1 MQHLQHVQ
9 RKLTI
14 IAVVLYASLAG
25 LGWAFDVQFLK
36 GPFVH
41 SVAPLPLGLTCL
53 ALVALGMGLIYDE
66 NKWRKLLGQVALS
79 LVIAT
84 SIFVLGHHDLGWNFP
99 ANWLALLL
107 SHKPDKTWIG
117 MYPIAASM
125 FTLMAP
131 AIWISSCKAPY
142 AKLASQLICLAIF
155 FVSMFYSVAYFYS
168 LASPTDMFY
177 LSPMP
182 MPMPLAF
189 LLLSF
194 SLLLS
199 QPEVGLIKLFT
210 RETIGG
216 LVARR
221 LIVAAILA
229 PFFIN
234 WVRIYLEGTTESRIP
249 YSALAACVVIT
260 LFVSA
265 IYWSAAWLD
274 KLDAARKLA
283 ESIRQQHEEKT
294 RLIIDQAYDAF
305 IAIDAQGAIQDW
317 NKQAETMFGW
327 TREEI
332 LGKTLAETIVPVT
345 YRAQHSHGI
354 RRFVTSGEGTM
365 LNKRIEM
372 PALHRDGHEFPIEL
386 AIFPISIEG
395 ELTLCAFLQDISER
409 KRLEQSI
416 KMSEERFRL
425 LVDAVKDYSIIL
437 LDPDGLIMTWNEGAK
452 RIKGYTNEEIIG
464 KHVRVFY
471 TPDEQKFG
479 KPEKSLTAAATQGQ
493 VEDRGWRV
501 RKDGSRFFANVIT
514 TALTDDKGNQIGF
527 AKITRDLTEQKQ
539 AEDQIKQ
546 LNEALARRIID
557 LDKTNQQLETL
568 NTNLSIARDQAL
580 QASDLKSKFVANMS
594 HEIRTPI
601 SSIMGMSELLVDT
614 HLSDEQLYF
623 AKIIQ
628 ESSQSLLR
636 IVNDILDFSKIE
648 AGKLELEKVGFSP
661 QTLVQSVYELFL
673 LQAHEKGL
681 SLEVSCAPEV
691 PTMVEGDP
699 GRLKQVL
706 VNLVS
711 NAIKFTEKGDIKIG
725 VSVDQQHTK
734 FVSLEFSVSDTGIGI
749 EQQMQDRLFL
759 PFEQADGSTTRT
771 YGGTGLG
778 LSISKRLIDLMG
790 GTIGLASKPDLG
802 TRFSFSIPLKLI
814 RPRPTKAP
822 LYLASRAR
830 PIESNFAP
838 DGSQDETYDDK
849 WILVVE
855 DNLVLRNLAL
865 KQLERLGFPAAAVAS
880 GTKALT
886 EVGSGRYHLVLM
898 DCQIPD
904 MDGFETT
911 QAIRNREVAESL
923 PHLPIIAMTASAMYG
938 DREKCLNAGMDDYL
952 SKPVRL
958 ERLHE
963 KLTYWLSLSETKVN
977 DNLELAKDLLAQTER
992 EDSKPESKPQA
1003 KTLQSTKKPKAK
1015 QAETTKARTANN
1027 IEVEIEGTEEEE
1039 NESPLDLEALGQTYG
1054 EDSIKQILPSFKD
1067 EIVSLLNK
1075 LKQSFE
1081 AEDEKE
1087 VARCAH
1093 QIKGLASACSAN
1105 EISRHSNAMEAAIK
1119 DHNWKK
1125 AKLEKKALEG
1135 SVAEATTLINEICA
1149 DTTA

>member
-36 GPFVH
+36 GPFIH
-41 SVAPLPLGLTCL
+41 SVAPLPLGLLCL
-53 ALVALGMGLIYDE
+53 ALVAMGMGLIYE
-66 NKWRKLLGQVALS
+66 EEKSLRFLGQICLS
-79 LVIAT
+79 VVTIVSLLIVGQH
-84 SIFVLGHHDLGWNFP
+84 SFGLHLPSH
-99 ANWLALLL
+99 WLPLAI
-107 SHKPDKTWIG
+107 KAQFGPIG
-117 MYPIAASM
+117 MYPIVASM

-131 AIWISSCKAPY
+131 TIWLSACKDPY
-142 AKLASQLICLAIF
+142 AKLASQLLCLANF
-155 FVSMFYSVAYFYS
+155 LVGMFYSVAYFYS
-168 LASPTDMFY
+168 LASTTEFTYM
-177 LSPMP
+177 SPMP
-182 MPMPLAF
+182 MPMPIMF

-194 SLLLS
+194 SLLVS
-199 QPEVGLIKLFT
+199 QPEVGLIKLFSKD
-210 RETIGG
+210 TIGG

-221 LIVAAILA
+221 LIWVAILA
-229 PFFIN
+229 PFIIN
-234 WVRIYLEGTTESRIP
+234 WVRIFFEGATDSRIP
-249 YSALAACVVIT
+249 YSALSACLVIG
-260 LFVSA
+260 LFVAA
-265 IYWSAAWLD
+265 IYWSANWLD
-274 KLDAARKLA
+274 KLDAARKWA
-283 ESIRQQHEEKT
+283 ETVREQHEEKT

-305 IAIDAQGAIQDW
+305 VAIDSEGSIRDW

-327 TREEI
+327 TREEVM
-332 LGKTLAETIVPVT
+332 GKTLAETIVPVT

-354 RRFVTSGEGTM
+354 RRYVATGEGAL

-372 PALHRDGHEFPIEL
+372 PALHKSGHEFPVEL
-386 AIFPISIEG
+386 AIFPVTIDG
-395 ELTLCAFLQDISER
+395 ELNLCAFLQDISER

-425 LVDAVKDYSIIL
+425 LVEAVKDYSIIL

-452 RIKGYTNEEIIG
+452 RIKGYTSEEIVG
-464 KHVRVFY
+464 KHLRVFY
-471 TPDEQKFG
+471 TAEEQKFG
-479 KPEKSLTAAATQGQ
+479 KPERHLTAASIQGQ
-493 VEDRGWRV
+493 FEDRGWRV
-501 RKDGSRFFANVIT
+501 RKDGSRFFANVVT
-514 TALTDDKGNQIGF
+514 TALTDESGKIIGF

-557 LDKTNQQLETL
+557 LDKTNQQLETV
-568 NTNLSIARDQAL
+568 NTNLSVARDQAL

-648 AGKLELEKVGFSP
+648 AGKLELEKVEFSP
-661 QTLVQSVYELFL
+661 QNLVQSVYELFL

-681 SLEVSCAPEV
+681 SLEMSCDAEV
-691 PTMVEGDP
+691 PTRVEGDP

-711 NAIKFTEKGDIKIG
+711 NAIKFTGKGEIKLAAT
-725 VSVDQQHTK
+725 VEQQHTR
-734 FVSLEFSVSDTGIGI
+734 FVSLQFSVSDTGIGI
-749 EQQMQDRLFL
+749 DKQMQDRLFL

-771 YGGTGLG
+771 HGGTGLG

-790 GTIGLASKPDLG
+790 GNISLESAIGVG
-802 TRFSFSIPLKLI
+802 TTFRFSIPLRLM
-814 RPRPTKAP
+814 RPRPPKAP
-822 LYLASRAR
+822 LYLAN
-830 PIESNFAP
+830 IETSAGERNFAP
-838 DGSQDETYDDK
+838 GSSQDESPNEK

-865 KQLERLGFPAAAVAS
+865 KQLERLGFPAVAVSS
-880 GTKALT
+880 GSKALA
-886 EVGSGRYHLVLM
+886 EVSTGRYHLALM

-904 MDGFETT
+904 IDGFETT
-911 QAIRNREVAESL
+911 LAIRAREEAEKL

-938 DREKCLNAGMDDYL
+938 DREKCINAGMDDYL

-958 ERLHE
+958 DHLED
-963 KLTYWLSLSETKVN
+963 KLNYWLNFYQIERSEGDKPAEPSVQSKEDSQLPDKAESKSLPATGPSSETQS
-977 DNLELAKDLLAQTER
+977 DATKDMA
-992 EDSKPESKPQA
+992 
-1003 KTLQSTKKPKAK
+1003 
-1015 QAETTKARTANN
+1015 KARR
-1027 IEVEIEGTEEEE
+1027 E
-1039 NESPLDLEALGQTYG
+1039 NQKALDLEALGQTYG
-1054 EDSIKQILPSFKD
+1054 EESIKQILPSFKN
-1067 EIVSLLNK
+1067 EIVDLLDK

-1081 AEDEKE
+1081 AKDASE

-1093 QIKGLASACSAN
+1093 QIKGLASACSAG
-1105 EISRHSNAMEAAIK
+1105 EISRHSYAMEAAIK

-1125 AKLEKKALEG
+1125 AKVEKKALEG
-1135 SVAEATTLINEICA
+1135 SIAEATTFINEICT
-1149 DTTA
+1149 DTTV